1 MGQLADKVALIAGA
15 GQTQGEG
22 IGNGRATALAFAR
35 EGAKLMLASRSA
47 ASLQETLDMV
57 LAEGGEAEMITADLT
72 SMADCE
78 AMVQATLDRFG
89 RVDVLHNNAAVGS
102 HEGDTI
108 NIDPEEWR
116 QVMDINLNGAV
127 FASKAVLP
135 AMRVQGG
142 GCITHVGSIAAVAMY
157 PILAYKASKAALN
170 EFSRWLAFENAKHN
184 IRCNVLQL
192 GLMDTPLAIE
202 GYHKASGTDREVL
215 RKQRSGTVPM
225 QRMGTA
231 WEAASVAVFLASDAA
246 SYVSG
251 AVLPVDG
258 ALTTKIG

>member
-1 MGQLADKVALIAGA
+1 MGQLQGKVALIAGA

-22 IGNGRATALAFAR
+22 MGNGRATAIAFAR

-47 ASLQETLDMV
+47 GSLEETLAQV
-57 LAEGGEAEMITADLT
+57 RAEGGEAEMVTADLT
-72 SMADCE
+72 NPDDCD
-78 AMVQATLDRFG
+78 AMVRTTLDRFG

-102 HEGDTI
+102 HEGDTAK
-108 NIDPEEWR
+108 IDPEQWR
-116 QVMDINLNGAV
+116 EVMDINLNGAV

-135 AMRVQGG
+135 AMRAQGG

-170 EFSRWLAFENAKHN
+170 EFTRWLAFENARHN
-184 IRCNVLQL
+184 IRANVLQL

-202 GYHKASGTDREVL
+202 GYHRASGTPRDEL
-215 RKQRSGTVPM
+215 RDQRSRTVPM

-251 AVLPVDG
+251 AILPVDG